1 MQFRSLLPAVAA
13 TAMLAGCSTDSAIT
27 ETPVNAKAVAQPT
40 ETEVAVV
47 SPYLA
52 EMNRNLALSGA
63 GVRVLKAEL
72 LVDAATWS
80 GSSQTLIADDRQRGT
95 GYRWVK
101 GDPRRAGRAGVT
113 YAFDPRNSNTV
124 TRNIDGSG
132 VRLVTAPEFDAYLEE
147 GMSAWRDR
155 SCSAA
160 PVERVAV
167 PAGVDPDILD
177 NLFLGSDGGRPYA
190 QVSDIV
196 QAGWKPLSFFQA
208 FAGADGAGIL
218 GVSFTFVFVDAN
230 GNPTDIDGD
239 GNQDTGLNEVYY
251 NTSFYWAGHGGTN
264 AVDFY
269 SIIAHETGHS
279 FGLAHFGKVFV
290 TKRDAADGISIADV
304 KYAPKALMN
313 AVYVTGR
320 NEIVGTDNSSFCQI
334 WASK

>member
-1 MQFRSLLPAVAA
+1 MRFRSFIPVAA
-13 TAMLAGCSTDSAIT
+13 AAAVLAGCSTDSAIT
-27 ETPVNAKAVAQPT
+27 ESAVSARTVAQPT
-40 ETEVAVV
+40 EAESAVV
-47 SPYLA
+47 SAELA
-52 EMNRNLALSGA
+52 AMNEQLALSGSA
-63 GVRVLKAEL
+63 MRVLKAEL
-72 LVDAATWS
+72 LVDAKTWS
-80 GSSQTLIADDRQRGT
+80 GASQTLIADDRQRGT

-101 GDPRRAGRAGVT
+101 GDPRRAGRTGVT
-113 YAFDPRNSNTV
+113 YAFDPRNSNTI

-132 VRLVTAPEFDAYLEE
+132 VRLVTAAEFDAYLEE
-147 GMSAWRDR
+147 GTAAWRDR
-155 SCSAA
+155 SCSSA
-160 PVERVAV
+160 PVDRVAV
-167 PAGVDPDILD
+167 PAGIDPDLLD

-218 GVSFTFVFVDAN
+218 GVSFTFIFTNLD
-230 GNPTDIDGD
+230 GTPTDIDGD
-239 GNQDTGLNEVYY
+239 GNADTGLNEVYY
-251 NTSFYWAGHGGTN
+251 NTAYYWAGHGGSN

-279 FGLAHFGKVFV
+279 FGLNHFGKVFV

-320 NEIVGTDNSSFCQI
+320 SEILGSDNSSFCQI